1 MPSELERIIAEL
13 CGTPRS
19 TDNPFAHPA
28 FLRVVD
34 YCKATYPNAGSKL
47 WLTMA
52 ISDAL
57 RSLGIHFRE
66 ATAKLEGALSPTA
79 AAEAL
84 HLAFTAPTARRVH
97 LCPLDW
103 AENPPDVVF
112 GRSSMRRFSEKELM
126 DLAEADRIQRTF
138 PSSKVDWKRLSRFHW
153 LIVEEDIPLI
163 AEPGA
168 RALPIMYKPL
178 KRDLGAFLPHQ
189 GRFPEAVEEALFL
202 MLLAPWED
210 WAEVPEVDW
219 RGFRVPWIYTADRDL
234 FVRMQAPP
242 QDASLT
248 WLPVAFTDV
257 YGETHEEDQPA
268 HYTLADEAS
277 GLPTMVNQSLWED
290 WLIASKT
297 PLLAAPVAHF
307 LVRAFLSDHIDEF
320 LAHLMVVEASLG
332 LKADYGP
339 KQKGN
344 LHNNLR
350 PTDRMVR
357 RIGKLLCDSVAGE
370 EYRHLFDVRSNYV
383 HGRQMGEIS
392 SADLKS
398 ARTMARKIA
407 ARLIQVAAHD
417 TAATNREAYLVSLL
431 D

>member
-1 MPSELERIIAEL
+1 MLSELEDIIAEPW
-13 CGTPRS
+13 CPPPVGASHFTR
-19 TDNPFAHPA
+19 PA
-28 FLRVVD
+28 FVRLVD
-34 YCKATYPNAGSKL
+34 YCKATYSNAGAKM

-52 ISDAL
+52 LFDAL
-57 RSLGIHFRE
+57 RSLGMPVRPKSDK
-66 ATAKLEGALSPTA
+66 ANVSLSPTKA
-79 AAEAL
+79 AHAI

-103 AENPPDVVF
+103 AENPPDMLF
-112 GRSSMRRFSEKELM
+112 GQSTMRLFSEKELM
-126 DLAEADRIQRTF
+126 DLAEAERIQRAF
-138 PSSKVDWKRLSRFHW
+138 PSSEIDWKRLSRFHW
-153 LIVEEDIPLI
+153 LIVEEDVPLTT
-163 AEPGA
+163 EPGA

-189 GRFPEAVEEALFL
+189 GRFPQVVEEALFL
-202 MLLAPWED
+202 LLLAPWEE
-210 WAEVPEVDW
+210 WAEAPEVDW

-242 QDASLT
+242 QDTSLT
-248 WLPVAFTDV
+248 WLPVAYTDV
-257 YGETHEEDQPA
+257 YGETFEEEQPA

-277 GLPTMVNQSLWED
+277 GLSAIVNQSLWDD
-290 WLIASKT
+290 WLLARGT
-297 PLLAAPVAHF
+297 PMLAAPVAHF

-332 LKADYGP
+332 LKADYEP
-339 KQKGN
+339 KPKGGR
-344 LHNNLR
+344 HNALR

-357 RIGKLLCDSVAGE
+357 RIDKILGDPVGGQ
-370 EYRHLFDVRSNYV
+370 EYRRLFDVRSNYV

-398 ARTMARKIA
+398 ARSLARKV
-407 ARLIQVAAHD
+407 ARRLVHVAAHD
-417 TAATNREAYLVSLL
+417 TVAADRDTYLMSLL